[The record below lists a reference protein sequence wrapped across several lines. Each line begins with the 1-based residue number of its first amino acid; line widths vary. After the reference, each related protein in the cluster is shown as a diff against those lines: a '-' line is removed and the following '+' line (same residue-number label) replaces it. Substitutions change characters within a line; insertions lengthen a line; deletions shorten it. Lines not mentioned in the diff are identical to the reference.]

1 MANTTTAKKVRT
13 FFIIPDP
20 FGVKSSFSLSSR
32 RASMEC
38 NGYKKAINEIS
49 GSDVGGL
56 WRLLQFSLVRYSF
69 SRIFILAK
77 YR

>member
-20 FGVKSSFSLSSR
+20 FGVKSSFSLSSQE
-32 RASMEC
+32 SQCMEC

-56 WRLLQFSLVRYSF
+56 WWGLLQFSLV
-69 SRIFILAK
+69 
-77 YR
+77 